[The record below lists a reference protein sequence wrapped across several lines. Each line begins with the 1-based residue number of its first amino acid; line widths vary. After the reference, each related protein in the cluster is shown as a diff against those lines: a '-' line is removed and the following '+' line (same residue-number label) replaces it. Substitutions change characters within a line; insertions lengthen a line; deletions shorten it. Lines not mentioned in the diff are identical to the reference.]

1 MNYNNRYPAFS
12 FRIDHHLKSK
22 LDKLS
27 ILDKTSTNEYAR
39 KIITMYLNNELVKK
53 TEDLQTEK
61 IKLQIAKLK
70 AEIKYMEIKNNY
82 FEAFNKPMSRSA
94 TVHIKPEIIVEK
106 TQVTSQTQEISQSP
120 YDAKNKRLQCIDCGS
135 LFLWKNSTEFNSQI
149 VEYQRHIKAKHNR
162 ELTTIEHDVI
172 LRLNYEGDS
181 T

>member
-1 MNYNNRYPAFS
+1 MNYNRRNPTFS
-12 FRIDHHLKSK
+12 FRVEYNDRIK
-22 LDKLS
+22 LDKLAKM
-27 ILDKTSTNEYAR
+27 DKISTNEFAR
-39 KIITMYLNNELVKK
+39 KIITMYLKNELIKN
-53 TEDLQTEK
+53 TEDLQKEK